1 MRAGGWPA
9 TLGLVP
15 YGGDMQPEPDAPTA
29 ARPSSAVRDLLVI
42 MIALLVAVLL
52 SRIVGSVARTG
63 GLPSPVTQM
72 LAADLAVWGPLALGV
87 GWVLRRSSPT
97 VLVRRLGLGW
107 ADVVAAIGIVIVC
120 RGLDAVL
127 SVTFFGTT
135 GLTPQV
141 TLGTPDVVLLVVSA
155 IGVCL
160 VSPVLEEIV
169 FRGVMQRRLSSELT
183 PRTRFLAVLAT
194 TLAFALAHLAITTTT
209 SSVAG
214 FEIFVTTF
222 VLGLLTGTL
231 VAITGRVGGAILAH
245 VLFNSVA
252 VALSWPS

>member
-1 MRAGGWPA
+1 
-9 TLGLVP
+9 
-15 YGGDMQPEPDAPTA
+15 MQPEPDAPTA